1 MGSFYRASHALWK
14 RLERLSIGRNRGM
27 KLAVG
32 GKGGVGKT
40 TIAACMA
47 KAFAE
52 KGYQVLAI
60 DADPNATLASA
71 FGLPDARQIIPIV
84 KMEELIQERTGA
96 KPGTTGGMFKLNP
109 RVDDIP
115 DRFCRDVAP
124 GIRMMVMGAF
134 KSGGG
139 GCYCP
144 ENAMLKALVTHL
156 LLDRREVVILDMEA
170 GIEHLGRG
178 TAQAVDQ
185 LIVVVEPGRRS
196 IDTAFTVRQ
205 LAADIGLTRL
215 AVVANKVRGPRD
227 EAFLREKMEGF
238 ELLGFI
244 PYSERVVEADMGN
257 RPPYDSFPEL
267 LVCMDSVI
275 HRLMDKKG

>member
-1 MGSFYRASHALWK
+1 
-14 RLERLSIGRNRGM
+14 M
-27 KLAVG
+27 KIAVG

-40 TIAACMA
+40 TVAACMA
-47 KAFAE
+47 KAFAGR
-52 KGYQVLAI
+52 GYQVLAI
-60 DADPNATLASA
+60 DADPNATLGSA
-71 FGLPDARQIIPIV
+71 FGIPDAQQIVPIV
-84 KMEELIQERTGA
+84 KMEGLIEERTGA
-96 KPGTTGGMFKLNP
+96 KPGTMGGMFKLNP

-115 DRFCRDVAP
+115 DRFCRDVEP

-134 KSGGG
+134 KTGGG

-156 LLDRREVVILDMEA
+156 LLDRSEVVILDMEA

-178 TAQAVDQ
+178 TAQAVDR

-196 IDTAFTVRQ
+196 IDTAFTVRE

-215 AVVANKVRGPRD
+215 AVVANKVRGPQD
-227 EAFLREKMEGF
+227 EAFLRERMAGF

-244 PYSERVVEADMGN
+244 PYSERVVDADMSN
-257 RPPYDSFPEL
+257 RPPYDEFPEL
-267 LVCMDSVI
+267 LERMDSVI
-275 HRLMDKKG
+275 HRLMDKTA

>member
-1 MGSFYRASHALWK
+1 
-14 RLERLSIGRNRGM
+14 M
-27 KLAVG
+27 KLAIG

-40 TIAACMA
+40 TIAATMA
-47 KAFAE
+47 KAFAL

-71 FGLPDARQIIPIV
+71 FGLPGSSDIVPIV
-84 KMEELIQERTGA
+84 RMEGLIEERTGA

-115 DRFCRDVAP
+115 ERFSKLVEP
-124 GIRMMVMGAF
+124 GIRLMVMGAF
-134 KSGGG
+134 KTGGG

-156 LLDRREVVILDMEA
+156 LLERRDVVILDMEA

-178 TAQAVDQ
+178 TAQAVDR

-196 IDTAFTVRQ
+196 VDTAYTIRG
-205 LAADIGLTRL
+205 LASDIGLTRV
-215 AVVANKVRGPRD
+215 AVVGNKVRGPRD
-227 EAFLREKMEGF
+227 RAFLTEQMEGF
-238 ELLGFI
+238 EILGFI
-244 PYSERVVEADMGN
+244 PYSEEVVEGDMGN
-257 RPPYDSFPEL
+257 VPPYASFPGL
-267 LVCMDSVI
+267 LIALDSMVD
-275 HRLMDKKG
+275 RLLQVG